1 MNRMVMRFD
10 DSDPGLT
17 PQRHPRRAPE
27 VDVTAALSAM
37 WRHKA
42 LMLFSILTALALGV
56 VYIVITPS
64 TYRAAVQVMI
74 VDEITVAADGRPS
87 TLGQNEVMLESAQK
101 LLESQALALT
111 VVQDLNL
118 HEVEAF
124 TTPAQSPV
132 AQAVRQVR
140 GMIADLIPAG
150 QEPQTS
156 SPPDDRAQQ
165 IAAADALRQAIVV
178 RREGRSS
185 AFSIRYE
192 STDPALAA
200 AVVNAYGA
208 AFFSDQLIGNVDAS
222 ARVLDWL
229 RDRLLVIQENSTEA
243 MLRVEEFRARHGLLT
258 VAGDP
263 LAVQTISQLTTDLSA
278 ALVEL
283 ARTRA
288 LSSIY
293 AELREME
300 PIQFVESGA
309 ASAHI
314 PDGEFSVSEQRI
326 LTLLQRLNEVERQNG
341 PDHIEAVQLRT
352 RIEAEGAA
360 LQREMQRM
368 HDRSLNAVRTLE
380 TQVSNLRASIAEMS
394 AENLEL
400 SQARVQLQGFER
412 QAEIFD
418 TLNQTYLQRLKDL
431 EQTQTFPVTNVR
443 VLSEA
448 EVPKAQIAPR
458 KAVVLALM
466 LVLGAFVGAILSIL
480 RARKQ
485 SVIRTQ
491 DDVQDVSMRPF
502 FGYLPVVAGEDM
514 PEAGTD
520 THRLRDTGQGAEQET
535 FDYAF
540 TALASPRSQYT
551 ETLRNVRVAY
561 ETAAKDRPGYV
572 LGVASI
578 RPGEGKSSVAANLA
592 ALAAASGRSV
602 LLVDGDLRTSGLSR
616 RLGLLS
622 GVGLREVLHE
632 GTDWR
637 QALRSEAG
645 TGLTVL
651 PSSFA
656 PDDPSAGDIAASP
669 AFRNILNDARQH
681 FDLMII
687 DLAPLGPV
695 SDARAL
701 QPVMDGM
708 VAVLEWGTIHKD
720 HFRSTLSANPGLSQ
734 KLLGT
739 VLNKTNMKKLKRYTK
754 FDPHEGY

>member
-27 VDVTAALSAM
+27 VDITAAISAM

-111 VVQDLNL
+111 VVQDLDL

-124 TTPAQSPV
+124 TSPAQSPI
-132 AQAVRQVR
+132 AQGVQHVR

-150 QEPQTS
+150 QEPQAS
-156 SPPDDRAQQ
+156 GPPDDRAQQ

-243 MLRVEEFRARHGLLT
+243 MLRVEDFRARHGLLT

-263 LAVQTISQLTTDLSA
+263 LTVQTISQLTTDLSA

-288 LSSIY
+288 LSSVY

-368 HDRSLNAVRTLE
+368 HERSLNAVRTLE
-380 TQVSNLRASIAEMS
+380 TQVSNLRASIAEIS

-448 EVPKAQIAPR
+448 EVPKAQVAPR

-466 LVLGAFVGAILSIL
+466 LVLGGFVGAVLSIL

-491 DDVQDVSMRPF
+491 EDVQDVSMRPF
-502 FGYLPVVAGEDM
+502 FGYLPVVAGEDT

-520 THRLRDTGQGAEQET
+520 VHRLHDTGQGAGQET

-551 ETLRNVRVAY
+551 ETLRNVRVAC

-616 RLGLLS
+616 RLGLS
-622 GVGLREVLHE
+622 GIGLREVLME
-632 GTDWR
+632 RADWR
-637 QALRSEAG
+637 QALRREAG
-645 TGLTVL
+645 TGLKVL

-669 AFRNILNDARQH
+669 AFRNVLNDARQH

-739 VLNKTNMKKLKRYTK
+739 VLNKTNMKTLKRYTK

>member
-1 MNRMVMRFD
+1 
-10 DSDPGLT
+10 
-17 PQRHPRRAPE
+17 
-27 VDVTAALSAM
+27 
-37 WRHKA
+37 
-42 LMLFSILTALALGV
+42 
-56 VYIVITPS
+56 
-64 TYRAAVQVMI
+64 
-74 VDEITVAADGRPS
+74 
-87 TLGQNEVMLESAQK
+87 
-101 LLESQALALT
+101 
-111 VVQDLNL
+111 
-118 HEVEAF
+118 
-124 TTPAQSPV
+124 
-132 AQAVRQVR
+132 
-140 GMIADLIPAG
+140 
-150 QEPQTS
+150 
-156 SPPDDRAQQ
+156 
-165 IAAADALRQAIVV
+165 
-178 RREGRSS
+178 
-185 AFSIRYE
+185 
-192 STDPALAA
+192 
-200 AVVNAYGA
+200 
-208 AFFSDQLIGNVDAS
+208 
-222 ARVLDWL
+222 
-229 RDRLLVIQENSTEA
+229 
-243 MLRVEEFRARHGLLT
+243 
-258 VAGDP
+258 
-263 LAVQTISQLTTDLSA
+263 
-278 ALVEL
+278 
-283 ARTRA
+283 
-288 LSSIY
+288 
-293 AELREME
+293 
-300 PIQFVESGA
+300 
-309 ASAHI
+309 
-314 PDGEFSVSEQRI
+314 
-326 LTLLQRLNEVERQNG
+326 
-341 PDHIEAVQLRT
+341 
-352 RIEAEGAA
+352 
-360 LQREMQRM
+360 M

-520 THRLRDTGQGAEQET
+520 TLGLRGTGQGAGQET

-592 ALAAASGRSV
+592 ALAAASGRKV

-632 GTDWR
+632 GADWR

>member
-1 MNRMVMRFD
+1 MVMRFD

-27 VDVTAALSAM
+27 VDITAAISAM

-111 VVQDLNL
+111 VVQDLDL

-124 TTPAQSPV
+124 TSPAQSPI
-132 AQAVRQVR
+132 AQGVQHVR

-150 QEPQTS
+150 QEPQAS
-156 SPPDDRAQQ
+156 GPPDDRAQQ

-243 MLRVEEFRARHGLLT
+243 MLRVEDFRARHGLLT

-263 LAVQTISQLTTDLSA
+263 LTVQTISQLTTDLSA

-288 LSSIY
+288 LSSVY

-368 HDRSLNAVRTLE
+368 HERSLNAVRTLE
-380 TQVSNLRASIAEMS
+380 TQVSNLRASIAEIS

-448 EVPKAQIAPR
+448 EVPKAQVAPR

-466 LVLGAFVGAILSIL
+466 LVLGGFVGAVLSIL

-491 DDVQDVSMRPF
+491 EDVQDVSMRPF
-502 FGYLPVVAGEDM
+502 FGYLPVVAGEDT

-520 THRLRDTGQGAEQET
+520 VHRLHDTGQGAGQET

-551 ETLRNVRVAY
+551 ETLRNVRVAC

-616 RLGLLS
+616 RLGLS
-622 GVGLREVLHE
+622 GIGLREVLME
-632 GTDWR
+632 RADWR
-637 QALRSEAG
+637 QALRREAG
-645 TGLTVL
+645 TGLKVL

-669 AFRNILNDARQH
+669 AFRNVLNDARQH

-739 VLNKTNMKKLKRYTK
+739 VLNKTNMKTLKRYTK